1 MKKRYKMERSLV
13 AWFMIAF
20 MISTNAFTALSQV
33 KQTTYLTNGISC
45 DLEQGMLK
53 VEFVTPDIVRVQY
66 TKENT
71 WMGNGTDVCV
81 PRISDKPVRLTYTKE
96 TDCCWLKSDSLMVR
110 VGLNTASIPIWT
122 KRDDYCCGKIRRYPE
137 SEKRK

>member
-1 MKKRYKMERSLV
+1 MKNRYKMERSLV

-53 VEFVTPDIVRVQY
+53 VEFVTPDIVRVH
-66 TKENT
+66 
-71 WMGNGTDVCV
+71 
-81 PRISDKPVRLTYTKE
+81 
-96 TDCCWLKSDSLMVR
+96 
-110 VGLNTASIPIWT
+110 
-122 KRDDYCCGKIRRYPE
+122 IRRKTHGWEMERCLCSAVYL
-137 SEKRK
+137 

>member
-1 MKKRYKMERSLV
+1 MKNRYKMERSLV

-66 TKENT
+66 TRKTHGWE
-71 WMGNGTDVCV
+71 MERMFVF
-81 PRISDKPVRLTYTKE
+81 
-96 TDCCWLKSDSLMVR
+96 R
-110 VGLNTASIPIWT
+110 VYLINLFV
-122 KRDDYCCGKIRRYPE
+122 
-137 SEKRK
+137 

>member
-1 MKKRYKMERSLV
+1 MKNRYKMERSLV

-45 DLEQGMLK
+45 DLKQGMLK
-53 VEFVTPDIVRVQY
+53 VEFVTLDIVRVQY

-110 VGLNTASIPIWT
+110 VGLNTASIT
-122 KRDDYCCGKIRRYPE
+122 YLDKEGRLLLRKIRRYPE